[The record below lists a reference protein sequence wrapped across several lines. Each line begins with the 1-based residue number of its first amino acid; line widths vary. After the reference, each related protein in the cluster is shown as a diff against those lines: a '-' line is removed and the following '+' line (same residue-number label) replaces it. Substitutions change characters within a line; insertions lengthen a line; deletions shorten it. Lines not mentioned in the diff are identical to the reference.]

1 MHQISKSMMFVK
13 AKVAGTVLLVLIVWG
28 IASASSLSLPSA
40 QSRRAECPMHR
51 QSLPQRVPISHNC
64 CAAGHNAA
72 ILQATIRFR
81 PSLAHTS
88 LIADWPELF
97 VAPHAIQSPS
107 NLLISSSFEPI
118 LVSLRI

>member
-1 MHQISKSMMFVK
+1 VHQISKSMMFVK

-28 IASASSLSLPSA
+28 ISSASSLSLPSA
-40 QSRRAECPMHR
+40 PGGRAECPMHR
-51 QSLPQRVPISHNC
+51 QSLPQRLPISHNC

-72 ILQATIRFR
+72 ILQAPIRFR
-81 PSLAHTS
+81 PLLTHVSF
-88 LIADWPELF
+88 IADWPELF

-107 NLLISSSFEPI
+107 NLLISSNFEAI